1 LLYALV
7 AYDKPNGLKRRME
20 ARPDHLKHLEA
31 LGDQLALAG
40 AFLDE
45 QGGMVG
51 SIVLIEA
58 ESQEEAEATFR
69 RDPYVTQDVFDSMT
83 IKPFRIAINK
93 TKAG

>member
-20 ARPDHLKHLEA
+20 ARPEHLKYLEDM
-31 LGDQLALAG
+31 GDQLSLAG
-40 AFLDE
+40 AFLDAD
-45 QGGMVG
+45 GGMVG

-58 ESQEEAEATFR
+58 GSQEEAEATFN
-69 RDPYVTQDVFDSMT
+69 RDPYVSNDVFDSVT

-93 TKAG
+93 TRAP

>member
-20 ARPDHLKHLEA
+20 ARPEHLKHLED
-31 LGDQLALAG
+31 LGDQLSLAG
-40 AFLDE
+40 AFLDSE
-45 QGGMVG
+45 GGMVG
-51 SIVLIEA
+51 SIVVIEA
-58 ESQEEAEATFR
+58 GSQEEAEATFR

-83 IKPFRIAINK
+83 VKPFRIAINK

>member
-20 ARPDHLKHLEA
+20 ARPAHLQHLED
-31 LGDQLALAG
+31 LGDQLSLAG

-45 QGGMVG
+45 DGGMVG
-51 SIVLIEA
+51 SIVLVEA
-58 ESQEEAEATFR
+58 GSQEEAEAVFR
-69 RDPYVTQDVFDSMT
+69 RDPYVTEDVFDSMT

-93 TKAG
+93 TRAG